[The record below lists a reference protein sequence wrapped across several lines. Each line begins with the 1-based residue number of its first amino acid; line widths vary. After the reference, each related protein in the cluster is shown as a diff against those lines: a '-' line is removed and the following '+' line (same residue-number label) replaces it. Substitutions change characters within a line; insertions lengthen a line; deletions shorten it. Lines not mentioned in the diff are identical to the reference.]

1 MRNYNKSLLI
11 AVLISLVSLILLLM
25 WRERSKSKLEFDNQ
39 LKVGDKV
46 TLPDY
51 VYGIDGRKIYF
62 NNNLVLFIFFDP
74 NCSVCIDEIPVWNYF
89 YSNYKNKI
97 AIIGVSYSNIN
108 TLKKFSIQH
117 DVLYPIVFDSGRKL
131 FKMFNVS
138 RIPSVFLVADGR
150 VEMFL
155 GEDPSASIN
164 LKKLREY
171 IEKKILK

>member
-1 MRNYNKSLLI
+1 
-11 AVLISLVSLILLLM
+11 
-25 WRERSKSKLEFDNQ
+25 
-39 LKVGDKV
+39 
-46 TLPDY
+46 
-51 VYGIDGRKIYF
+51 
-62 NNNLVLFIFFDP
+62 
-74 NCSVCIDEIPVWNYF
+74 
-89 YSNYKNKI
+89 
-97 AIIGVSYSNIN
+97 
-108 TLKKFSIQH
+108 LKKFSIQH

-155 GEDPSASIN
+155 GEDPSASIS